1 MVPLAPP
8 SAHPR
13 LISSGNCTLT
23 IVFHYHFKT
32 LSLAQPLHFM
42 CVWYRPK
49 QSPPSPPLE
58 PHRLDPFR
66 CKWRLWH
73 AANLQP
79 GFTAFRG
86 FLLSGCSTLG
96 GSGKHLEGTMAPK
109 AAAST
114 RSVSDTCRC
123 DERTHNHA
131 QAVYQ
136 FTVWTFLQPRSVT
149 RRCECGSPVS
159 PTAGT
164 KRGWKCTQEHPLNKV
179 NEIQLESS

>member
-1 MVPLAPP
+1 MVLLALP

-13 LISSGNCTLT
+13 LIPLGNCTLT
-23 IVFHYHFKT
+23 IVFHY
-32 LSLAQPLHFM
+32 QPLHFM
-42 CVWYRPK
+42 CVWYRPQ
-49 QSPPSPPLE
+49 QSPPVSPTWASPPGPIQVQME
-58 PHRLDPFR
+58 AVA
-66 CKWRLWH
+66 CSK
-73 AANLQP
+73 
-79 GFTAFRG
+79 FTAWLYGGG

-96 GSGKHLEGTMAPK
+96 GSEKHLEGTMAPE

-114 RSVSDTCRC
+114 CSVSDTCRC
-123 DERTHNHA
+123 DKRTHNHA

-136 FTVWTFLQPRSVT
+136 FTVWTFLQSRLVT